1 MQRKDNIEAELDA
14 QYSILKSH
22 NCTMQTPL
30 VDEDGFPRADID
42 IYAVRHA
49 RVRVIE
55 LRNDL
60 KAVMD
65 SIMNGLQ
72 NVYNPALVQRA
83 SNAHEEP
90 AANSSGLHP
99 FARVDGV
106 APGSPAATAVSNTII
121 LRIAKAYASV
131 GPPSR

>member
-65 SIMNGLQ
+65 SIMSGLQ
-72 NVYNPALVQRA
+72 NVYNLALVQRA
-83 SNAHEEP
+83 SNAPDEP
-90 AANSSGLHP
+90 AANASGLHP

-106 APGSPAATAVSNTII
+106 APGSPAATAVSNMII